1 LKTYLELVWT
11 FIKIGASTFG
21 GGYAMIPVLERE
33 LIKGKGWISLD
44 EVMDYYTIAQVTPG
58 IIAINVST
66 FVGYKMKG
74 FIGGIVATVSFI
86 IPGVLLMIIISAFI
100 RRFAGYVLVQHAF
113 AGIRVAVGALILDT
127 VIKLFKG
134 VFRDIKGVAIFVAA
148 LALSA
153 ALNVSPVYIV
163 AGAGLA
169 GFFLYPRKAA
179 PETTPKA
186 APKGGQ
192 DKAAKDGKGAGASV
206 PEDRGGAP

>member
-1 LKTYLELVWT
+1 LKLYFELFWT

-33 LIKGKGWISLD
+33 LIKGKGWINMD

-66 FVGYKMKG
+66 FVGYKLKG
-74 FIGGIVATVSFI
+74 FMGGIIATVSFI
-86 IPGVLLMIIISAFI
+86 IPGVLLMILISAFI
-100 RRFAGYVLVQHAF
+100 RRFAGYAVVQHAF

-127 VIKLFKG
+127 VIKLLKG
-134 VFRDIKGVAIFVAA
+134 VFKEIKGTVIFIAA

-153 ALNVSPVYIV
+153 ALSVSPVYIV
-163 AGAGLA
+163 LGAGLA

-179 PETTPKA
+179 PKGESG
-186 APKGGQ
+186 GGQ
-192 DKAAKDGKGAGASV
+192 GKAETDGADAGSV
-206 PEDRGGAP
+206 PEDRGTTP